1 MEPDG
6 EEEVFRKKIQNLRE
20 IINEF
25 AKENPKLSSLL
36 MQLVDE
42 IEADK
47 ERFMGKDITIT
58 INDMRY
64 AAADMEIKKFADKWF
79 VDFEDVRYEA
89 YHFRNGEI
97 ANESK
102 LKESADY
109 AAYKAATPK
118 ALPKFRFRTAMI
130 EDFREGLMAEISP
143 LIA

>member
-1 MEPDG
+1 
-6 EEEVFRKKIQNLRE
+6 
-20 IINEF
+20 
-25 AKENPKLSSLL
+25 

-47 ERFMGKDITIT
+47 ERFMGKDISIT

-79 VDFEDVRYEA
+79 VAFEDVRYEA

-97 ANESK
+97 ANES
-102 LKESADY
+102 ADY
-109 AAYKAATPK
+109 AAYKAATLG
-118 ALPKFRFRTAMI
+118 ALPKFRFRTSMI
-130 EDFREGLMAEISP
+130 EDFRDGLMVEISP